1 MFTPLQWTP
10 YDSHQSVA
18 PGLTHLPRVGHP
30 GHMGSQ
36 PRGDTELWEQ
46 TLAYRPADIRD
57 SVHQRLINNGVTVEQ
72 VRAVLQDGGDALRAA
87 ASSDD
92 KNWTDYFGGPVAVA
106 LLAAEVSALAAH
118 LNSRASAVRARAVQE
133 LLDEYSAVSV
143 AAHLGVSRQKVYDIS
158 RGNHLD
164 TFIEHAPWRQP

>member
-1 MFTPLQWTP
+1 
-10 YDSHQSVA
+10 V
-18 PGLTHLPRVGHP
+18 R
-30 GHMGSQ
+30 
-36 PRGDTELWEQ
+36 
-46 TLAYRPADIRD
+46 
-57 SVHQRLINNGVTVEQ
+57 QRLIDSGVTVEQ
-72 VRAVLQDGGDALRAA
+72 VSTVLQDGGDALRAA

-92 KNWTDYFGGPVAVA
+92 KNWTDCFGGPVAVA
-106 LLAAEVSALAAH
+106 LLAAEVSALTAH

-164 TFIEHAPWRQP
+164 TFIDHAPWRQP